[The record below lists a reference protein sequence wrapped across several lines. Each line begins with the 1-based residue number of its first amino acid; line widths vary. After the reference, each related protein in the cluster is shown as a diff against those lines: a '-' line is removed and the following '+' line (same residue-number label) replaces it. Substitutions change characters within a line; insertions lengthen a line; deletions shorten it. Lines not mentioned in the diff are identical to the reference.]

1 MSVVLAHSGN
11 APGGKTMR
19 RRIRSHGSPGL
30 SLALLATACLPPL
43 TMYLGAATSMAAGV
57 MLVCLAAIVAAL
69 VRRPGAVVW
78 PSARGTAVL
87 ALCAFICAH
96 AVVVVLTGRM
106 DVQRF
111 VLSLVLLL
119 LFLLGAIALSQLIFS
134 AADRTLHR
142 SLRTVLMVLAVSGGL
157 GLAGFAPHF
166 GIEFAKPV
174 FPFTEPSH
182 FALSASP
189 FFLYYCVTSRGSVR
203 LLALAAGLLAALTLQ
218 NLTMLSA
225 VAVTVLVCA
234 RPVMLGVLAVPL
246 LLAVPAL
253 DLQYFAA
260 RLDFS
265 PESDNLS
272 ALVFVQGWQLI
283 GESLTTSRFWGL
295 GFQQLGVYGTQV
307 EFADLINALVGEDFN
322 LSDGG
327 FGFSKLVSEFGLFG
341 LIATGVHLV
350 FAGRYTMRLRAAAH
364 GPVRLARSTVF
375 AHAVV
380 VGFTV
385 DLFIRGNGYFTAS
398 TLMYATAWMHLAALG
413 DSSRRSATLPKVA
426 HVR

>member
-1 MSVVLAHSGN
+1 MSMALAHAGD
-11 APGGKTMR
+11 ATGKRAR
-19 RRIRSHGSPGL
+19 RRHRGRSSTGL
-30 SLALLATACLPPL
+30 TTALLAVACLPPL
-43 TMYLGAATSMAAGV
+43 SMYLGAATSMAAGV
-57 MLVCLAAIVAAL
+57 MAVCLAAIAVSL
-69 VRRPGAVVW
+69 MQRPGAVIW
-78 PSARGTAVL
+78 PSPRGTAVL
-87 ALCAFICAH
+87 GLGAFICAH
-96 AVVVVLTGRM
+96 AFVVVLTGRM
-106 DVQRF
+106 DLQRF

-119 LFLLGAIALSQLIFS
+119 VFLLGAMALGQLVFT
-134 AADRTLHR
+134 ARDRPLHR
-142 SLRTVLMVLAVSGGL
+142 SLCFVLSLLALAGGL
-157 GLAGFAPHF
+157 GLAGFAPHL

-182 FALSASP
+182 FALSTLP

-203 LLALAAGLLAALTLQ
+203 LLALSAGLLAALTLQ

-225 VAVTVLVCA
+225 VAVTILVCA
-234 RPVMLGVLAVPL
+234 RPVLLALLAVPL

-253 DLQYFAA
+253 DLQYFSA

-283 GESLTTSRFWGL
+283 GESLTSSRFWGL

-341 LIATGVHLV
+341 LVATAVHLY
-350 FAGRYTMRLRAAAH
+350 FAGRFAMRLRAVAH
-364 GPVRLARSTVF
+364 GPVKVARSSIF

-398 TLMYATAWMHLAALG
+398 TLMYAAAWMHLA
-413 DSSRRSATLPKVA
+413 SPRISTRRPESAPRVSHA
-426 HVR
+426 R